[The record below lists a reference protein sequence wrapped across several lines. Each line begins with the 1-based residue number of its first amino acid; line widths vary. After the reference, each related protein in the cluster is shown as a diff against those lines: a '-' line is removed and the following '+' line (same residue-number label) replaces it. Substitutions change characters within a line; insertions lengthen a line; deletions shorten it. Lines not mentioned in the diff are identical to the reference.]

1 MKVNY
6 DCSGTVTL
14 VSKIQLEQW
23 FIFKKNILDYPKYS
37 EITENNIFQKKK
49 DNEGRLYYISLAGN
63 VMIVDV
69 KPDDEAYLIE
79 LEIKWRF
86 K

>member
-14 VSKIQLEQW
+14 VSKIQLGQW
-23 FIFKKNILDYPKYS
+23 FVFKKDLGSPTYC
-37 EITENNIFQKKK
+37 EVTENNIFQKKK
-49 DNEGRLYYISLAGN
+49 DGEGRIYYITLAGN
-63 VMIVDV
+63 VTIRDI
-69 KPDDEAYLIE
+69 KPDNEVYIVE